1 MSEHWSGGIYTKPM
15 DERTHI
21 LLTRESLN
29 DDWSLPGG
37 VQEKNESPIETFV
50 REIEEEI
57 SCIAETNFLILKIQ
71 EPEHMRYIFEIEPK
85 TEIKESELVKFF
97 PLIRLPRNLRER
109 HKQILG
115 CLYRNLIKIERKLSQ
130 PLSLAA

>member
-1 MSEHWSGGIYTKPM
+1 MSEHWSGGIYTKPVNA
-15 DERTHI
+15 RTHI

-37 VQEKNESPIETFV
+37 TQEENESPLETFA

-57 SCIAETNFLILKIQ
+57 GCIAETNLLISKIR
-71 EPEHMRYIFEIEPK
+71 EPEHMRYIFDIEPK
-85 TEIKESELVKFF
+85 TEIKESETVKFYA
-97 PLIRLPRNLRER
+97 LIRLPRNLRER
-109 HKQILG
+109 HRQILD
-115 CLYRNLIKIERKLSQ
+115 CLYKNLIKTERKLSQ